1 MYEGPYKK
9 YVEEMVDDYDA
20 IVAEEF
26 QQRTSIVIGPFGTK
40 EDASTIMS
48 YLKMDALR
56 NKTLGTIDYL
66 KKVKPLAYEL
76 MDSLDNNGDVI

>member
-1 MYEGPYKK
+1 MAGEYQE
-9 YVEEMVDDYDA
+9 
-20 IVAEEF
+20 
-26 QQRTSIVIGPFGTK
+26 RSSIVIGPFGTK
-40 EDASTIMS
+40 DDATTIMF

-56 NKTLGTIDYL
+56 NKTLGTMDYL

>member
-1 MYEGPYKK
+1 MR
-9 YVEEMVDDYDA
+9 V
-20 IVAEEF
+20 
-26 QQRTSIVIGPFGTK
+26 VIGPFGTK
-40 EDASTIMS
+40 DDATTIMS

-56 NKTLGTIDYL
+56 NKTLGTMDYL